1 MIDIHNHLFIG
12 VDDGP
17 KSEGDVIE
25 LLHQAEDQGITD
37 IIVTPHHYSGDWLNP
52 QETVLLNIKDIERI
66 INEQQIDIKVYPG
79 HEIRVNEKVIDE
91 LKSGYNMP
99 LNDSK
104 YVLIE
109 FPFSDYPHFAEQLL
123 YQLQMNGYV
132 PLIAHPERCKPLI
145 KNPDKLFDAIEKGA
159 IAQVTSASVTGDLGD
174 NLQETSLEMIKHNLV
189 HIIGSDAHNAETRPF
204 LLKEAYD
211 VVERELGSEYVERL
225 KANAEAILHN
235 KDVRVKPPQK
245 METHYTKKS
254 SSKKR
259 KKFLGL
265 F

>member
-145 KNPDKLFDAIEKGA
+145 KNPDKLFDAIEKEPLHKLR
-159 IAQVTSASVTGDLGD
+159 Q
-174 NLQETSLEMIKHNLV
+174 
-189 HIIGSDAHNAETRPF
+189 
-204 LLKEAYD
+204 LL
-211 VVERELGSEYVERL
+211 
-225 KANAEAILHN
+225 
-235 KDVRVKPPQK
+235 
-245 METHYTKKS
+245 
-254 SSKKR
+254 
-259 KKFLGL
+259 
-265 F
+265 